1 MSNELTISNS
11 PAPASS
17 SGPVDSGFSH
27 GNDNGSAA
35 VIHGDLATRKAEIE
49 QIMRS
54 DFHRYE
60 MEYAGEYL
68 QILKEEMGE
77 IRVTDLM
84 HTDASR
90 SEMTKTEA
98 GRELVRAWD
107 RYGGFRTHLETVQKE
122 VTGLVSSLGNERA
135 QRAFMER
142 FDRSL
147 SEPIRY
153 AIYQTIAMGAPT
165 FVVPANDADMTVFA
179 ENQVGKELVSEW
191 GTDAPTKVATIWKRC
206 DAVLEHLSEHE
217 QFAVMAWFGKLP
229 DEQMKTICKMLA
241 GDRV

>member
-1 MSNELTISNS
+1 MSNELAVSNATA
-11 PAPASS
+11 PAPS
-17 SGPVDSGFSH
+17 SGPVDSGFSSS
-27 GNDNGSAA
+27 NDNGSSVA
-35 VIHGDLATRKAEIE
+35 IRGDLATRKAEIE

-77 IRVTDLM
+77 TRVTDLM
-84 HTDASR
+84 HTDSSR

-98 GRELVRAWD
+98 GRELVRSWD
-107 RYGGFRTHLETVQKE
+107 RYGGFKAHLATVQRE
-122 VTGLVSSLGNERA
+122 VSGVVSSLGNERV

-153 AIYQTIAMGAPT
+153 AIYENIALGAPT
-165 FVVPANDADMTVFA
+165 FVVPATDEDMTVFSEDA
-179 ENQVGKELVSEW
+179 VGKALVSEW
-191 GTDAPTKVATIWKRC
+191 GPDAATKVATIYKRC
-206 DAVLEHLSEHE
+206 DAVLERLSEHE

-229 DEQMKTICKMLA
+229 DEQMKTICKLLS
-241 GDRV
+241 GDRI